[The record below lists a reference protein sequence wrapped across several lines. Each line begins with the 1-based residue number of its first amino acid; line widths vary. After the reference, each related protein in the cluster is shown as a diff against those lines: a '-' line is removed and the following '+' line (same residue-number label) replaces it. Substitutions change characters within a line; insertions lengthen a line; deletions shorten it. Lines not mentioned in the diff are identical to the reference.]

1 MIYTVGWNAL
11 APHPALHPG
20 STVAYLSRYRR
31 VTVAPV
37 SRYRVFG
44 RTLPV
49 LFRRNRPENAPT
61 TS

>member
-1 MIYTVGWNAL
+1 MIYTVEWNTF

-20 STVAYLSRYRR
+20 STVAYLSRYKR

-37 SRYRVFG
+37 SRYRVSG
-44 RTLPV
+44 RTLPA
-49 LFRRNRPENAPT
+49 LFRRNRSKNAPT